1 MHQNLWEGP
10 SLTCN
15 KTSLNGPIEPG
26 MVSFER
32 YASSPVGN
40 VQFHLFGRIKEPQ
53 KDFFL
58 SSPKESWQIL
68 PQKVDRQ
75 KLLYLYLHFPC
86 INSCFIALGSNF
98 GTLDTL
104 RKWSMTKPKS
114 LVFFRR
120 MQSSPKPR
128 SSKQW
133 EKMNTS
139 CKARLEEIWDLG
151 NQVSFILNCML
162 HSFPWWLYE
171 YLLLDR
177 NEIIFSTSY
186 LTSLNIPQL

>member
-75 KLLYLYLHFPC
+75 KLLFLYLNNPAHQHAALRIMVVGSICLTLFLQDVLFRLIETIPC
-86 INSCFIALGSNF
+86 LQRRWQELGYPLKAWYSITIHYLNVFVKLRVLSHVLVNS
-98 GTLDTL
+98 
-104 RKWSMTKPKS
+104 
-114 LVFFRR
+114 
-120 MQSSPKPR
+120 
-128 SSKQW
+128 
-133 EKMNTS
+133 
-139 CKARLEEIWDLG
+139 
-151 NQVSFILNCML
+151 
-162 HSFPWWLYE
+162 
-171 YLLLDR
+171 
-177 NEIIFSTSY
+177 
-186 LTSLNIPQL
+186 